1 MIESNKLEILE
12 KLIPNKNIPYKQIK
26 IFSNY
31 CSILD
36 YDKNETIY
44 SHDVKFEYVG
54 IIIEGE
60 VGYYLKNS
68 INNKKI
74 KLASFKKYPIGM
86 FNFLELKENGFSIK
100 ATKKTKIIAIKYSDF
115 KNIED
120 RIPFFT
126 MKLYKSFIKLNLQ
139 INKRLSNI
147 LVTVATKNN
156 KA

>member
-31 CSILD
+31 CSIID
-36 YDKNETIY
+36 YDKKEVIY
-44 SHDVKFEYVG
+44 SNNVKFEYVG

-68 INNKKI
+68 VNNKKV

-86 FNFLELKENGFSIK
+86 FNFLELKENDFYIR
-100 ATKKTKIIAIKYSDF
+100 ATEKTKIIAIKYSDL

-120 RIPFFT
+120 RIPLFT
-126 MKLYKSFIKLNLQ
+126 MRLYKSFIKLNLQ

-147 LVTVATKNN
+147 LANIVYK
-156 KA
+156 K